1 MRKVLILLVT
11 FLVATSFIYADA
23 VIVEFRCTPG
33 FNRVQ
38 LTWRV
43 SQETNVKGYLVERR
57 TDGQPYTPLDLVKAT
72 SAIATPVN
80 PKTYTF
86 VDRSIFKPTGKTF
99 YYRIGIKEIDREDV
113 VSYSSEVMVSPQIS
127 GVHHTWGSIKAMFR

>member
-1 MRKVLILLVT
+1 MRKIL
-11 FLVATSFIYADA
+11 FIFISLFAVSGFIFADA
-23 VIVEFRCTPG
+23 VIVEFHATPG
-33 FNRVQ
+33 FNRVE

-43 SQETNVKGYLVERR
+43 SQETNVKGYVVERR
-57 TDGQPYTPLDLVKAT
+57 TDNQPYMPLELVKAT
-72 SAIATPVN
+72 SAIATPAN

-99 YYRIGIKEIDREDV
+99 YYRLGIKETDREGV
-113 VSYSSEVMVSPQIS
+113 VSYSTEVTVSPQIS

>member
-1 MRKVLILLVT
+1 MRKI
-11 FLVATSFIYADA
+11 FIVFISLFAITGFIFADA
-23 VIVEFRCTPG
+23 VIVEFHATPG
-33 FNRVQ
+33 FNRVV

-57 TDGQPYTPLDLVKAT
+57 TENQPYTALELVKAT
-72 SAIATPVN
+72 SAFASPAN
-80 PKTYTF
+80 PKSYTF

-99 YYRIGIKEIDREDV
+99 YYRIGIKETDREGV
-113 VSYSSEVMVSPQIS
+113 VSYSTEVTVSPQIS